1 VLAALLSIAVPDQTK
16 FTVFH
21 VNPLHEGVVPV
32 NMDTADLSGDIF
44 FDLRS
49 KTLPIECSNA
59 TSAHFGSDC
68 RNEEVVDD
76 DLVISKLT
84 MTVKGRFGEYGRCN
98 ACNASDIDPFSGLP
112 CAGQDYLCTCGNY
125 QRPKDCSSQ
134 LAVGAENITEQFG
147 QFGSYICNWDNW
159 IQFPWICWGWTVVNK
174 TGGPGKNMWYS
185 STAAGW
191 CDAEGAGPNCTWSA
205 EVVKIVNKS
214 CSDDRIAGAV
224 EAYDAQHDGR
234 FARCPDTQPGPHRN
248 TSSVCWIYAFYAT
261 VLGPEALVP
270 GGIVAGMPTDLL
282 EAAFELP
289 FEPEPLGGCPA
300 IPAPPTP
307 RTAAKAQHTG
317 GVRGRGHRS
326 FGVLPRPSMSSAT
339 RQTAFREVAQLART
353 AVA

>member
-1 VLAALLSIAVPDQTK
+1 MPPVISVRTCTVHIQLCSNYLFSNLCTLLPVGECPLCCFMVLAALLSIAVPDQTK

-224 EAYDAQHDGR
+224 EA
-234 FARCPDTQPGPHRN
+234 
-248 TSSVCWIYAFYAT
+248 
-261 VLGPEALVP
+261 
-270 GGIVAGMPTDLL
+270 
-282 EAAFELP
+282 
-289 FEPEPLGGCPA
+289 
-300 IPAPPTP
+300 
-307 RTAAKAQHTG
+307 
-317 GVRGRGHRS
+317 
-326 FGVLPRPSMSSAT
+326 
-339 RQTAFREVAQLART
+339 
-353 AVA
+353 